1 MKRRDALRNLALLTG
16 GLVLVPSC
24 DFSKEDILAAYQN
37 LQITPS
43 LKQLLADIADT
54 IIPAG
59 NIKGAADIE
68 VQDFILVMVNDCVD
82 ETGQQSFMK
91 GLQGFESFSKKTAGK
106 NFSKLTQEE
115 KENLILGGLSAEEE
129 SEKDIRSFLGT
140 TKRFTIQGFM
150 LSEYIQTEVKPYS
163 LIPGDYQGEVLISDI
178 KTERING

>member
-43 LKQLLADIADT
+43 LKQLLANIADT
-54 IIPAG
+54 IIPPG
-59 NIKGAADIE
+59 EIKGAADLS
-68 VQDFILVMVNDCVD
+68 VQDFILVMVNDCMD
-82 ETGQQSFMK
+82 ESGQQSFMN
-91 GLQGFESFSKKTAGK
+91 GLQGFESFSKNTAGK
-106 NFSKLTQEE
+106 NFSKLIQEE
-115 KENLILGGLSAEEE
+115 KENLILGGLSNEEE

-163 LIPGDYQGEVLISDI
+163 LIPGDYQGQVRIADLN
-178 KTERING
+178 TERIHG